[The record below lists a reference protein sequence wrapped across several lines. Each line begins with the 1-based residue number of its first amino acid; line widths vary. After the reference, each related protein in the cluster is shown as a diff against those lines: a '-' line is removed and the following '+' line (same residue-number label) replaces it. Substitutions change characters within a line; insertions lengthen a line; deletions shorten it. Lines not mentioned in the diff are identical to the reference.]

1 MLKCILLTAGLAI
14 VLMSAAALAAGCP
27 PGTKR
32 HCVQT
37 KSGVQCY
44 CR

>member
-1 MLKCILLTAGLAI
+1 MKFVLAL
-14 VLMSAAALAAGCP
+14 VLFAVAASTALAAGCP
-27 PGTKR
+27 AGTK
-32 HCVQT
+32 HYCVQT